1 MHAFVVVCSSRT
13 HTWTWRSHPHLPT
26 LRCACLRACRSGEA
40 LNINADVAA
49 RELAIA
55 LKPLRVVFISAGG
68 GWKEGPSI
76 GGQACA
82 NLRPCFGL
90 RSLLWSGVELW

>member
-1 MHAFVVVCSSRT
+1 MPVGFVHVNFVMLTITPRCST
-13 HTWTWRSHPHLPT
+13 GTV
-26 LRCACLRACRSGEA
+26 

-68 GWKEGPSI
+68 GWKEG
-76 GGQACA
+76 
-82 NLRPCFGL
+82 
-90 RSLLWSGVELW
+90 E